1 MSALVSLKMSDA
13 LKGGAK
19 TGNTIHYT
27 EMHTQCPLCILSF
40 CAKFSFKI
48 FVVCIILFFNSLK
61 SSGMEQLSWEY
72 GTSWEEEEEMFDNLN
87 SE

>member
-1 MSALVSLKMSDA
+1 MSDA

-27 EMHTQCPLCILSF
+27 EMHTQCTLCILSF
-40 CAKFSFKI
+40 CAKF
-48 FVVCIILFFNSLK
+48 FFQDFCSITFLKNSLE
-61 SSGMEQLSWEY
+61 SCSMVQLSWEY
-72 GTSWEEEEEMFDNLN
+72 RKSWEEEEEMFDNLN

>member
-1 MSALVSLKMSDA
+1 MSDA

-27 EMHTQCPLCILSF
+27 EMHTQCTLCILSF

-48 FVVCIILFFNSLK
+48 FVVGITFLKNSLE
-61 SSGMEQLSWEY
+61 SCSMVQLSWEY
-72 GTSWEEEEEMFDNLN
+72 GKSWEEEEEMFDNLN

>member
-1 MSALVSLKMSDA
+1 MCVCKVSKIFKCVSALVSLKMSDA

-40 CAKFSFKI
+40 CAKF
-48 FVVCIILFFNSLK
+48 FFQDFCS
-61 SSGMEQLSWEY
+61 MY
-72 GTSWEEEEEMFDNLN
+72 
-87 SE
+87 